1 VVHREVKSANVLLS
15 RHLDACL
22 GDFGMA
28 RAMAGVAGTERGA
41 ATAGG
46 TEAVSTRIFGT
57 PGYIDPEYARTGRV
71 SAASDIFSFGVVG
84 LELLSSRPP
93 YDETSDVPDL
103 LTQYEDV
110 LEDDAALPGFVDATC
125 WQAPEAAAAL
135 ATELAACLAPRA
147 RKRPSS
153 RDVALR
159 LTQLCE
165 KWGCL
170 GANASNDEESQCVVC
185 LDARAT
191 HAVVPC
197 GHVAFCADDG
207 LRMGSSGQPCP
218 MCRGKVERVMAIS

>member
-1 VVHREVKSANVLLS
+1 MCCFLS
-15 RHLDACL
+15 I
-22 GDFGMA
+22 
-28 RAMAGVAGTERGA
+28 
-41 ATAGG
+41 
-46 TEAVSTRIFGT
+46 STRAWVILAWHVPWPVWRGGQRTRCCHCRWDRGRLYAHFWHT
-57 PGYIDPEYARTGRV
+57 WLLDPEYGHARTGRV
-71 SAASDIFSFGVVG
+71 SAASDVFSFGVVG

-93 YDETSDVPDL
+93 YDETSDASDL
-103 LTQYEDV
+103 LTQYKDV

-207 LRMGSSGQPCP
+207 LRMASSGQPCP